1 MGTTIAEPPGQLT
14 VGRRRLIL
22 AICCLSLLIV
32 GLDSTIVNVA
42 LPSIQQSLH
51 ASVSGL
57 QWTIDA
63 YTLVLASLLMLSGST
78 ADRFGRRRVFQAGL
92 LLFTVGS
99 LLCSVA
105 PGLGWLVAF
114 RVVQA
119 VGGSMLNPV
128 ALSIITNT
136 ITDRRERAR
145 ALGVWGA
152 VMGLSLALGPVIGGL
167 LVSSVGWRAIFWLNI
182 PVGIAAILLTRF
194 FVPESRASRGRR
206 FDPPGQALVIVMLAT
221 LTYALIEGPQRG
233 WASALI
239 VSLFVVAVAA
249 AAALV
254 LVEHRREQPLLDVR
268 FFRSAPFTGAT
279 VIAVAA
285 FAAFAGFL
293 FMNSLYL
300 QDVRGFTALH
310 AGLLTLPM
318 AAMIALFAPVSGR
331 LVASRGPR
339 TPLVLAGLAVAIG
352 ALLLVRLGPHTSVG
366 YLIASYVIFGIGLGF
381 VNAPISN
388 TAVSGM
394 PIEQAGVA
402 ASVASTSRQVGATLG
417 VAITGSLVAGG
428 TGAGFT
434 VASHAAWAVVTGCG
448 VAVVVLGFVSTGRWA
463 ASTAERSRR
472 SLVADDG
479 PANELRE
486 VSGDSAPGSGSAR
499 STAR

>member
-1 MGTTIAEPPGQLT
+1 
-14 VGRRRLIL
+14 L

-42 LPSIQQSLH
+42 LPSIQRNLH

-78 ADRFGRRRVFQAGL
+78 ADRFGRRRVFQLGL
-92 LLFTVGS
+92 GLFTIGS
-99 LLCSVA
+99 LLCSLA
-105 PGLGWLVAF
+105 PGLEWLVVF
-114 RVVQA
+114 RIVQA

-145 ALGVWGA
+145 ALGIWGA
-152 VMGLSLALGPVIGGL
+152 VFGLSLALGPVLGGV
-167 LVSSVGWRAIFWLNI
+167 LVSTIGWRAIFWINV
-182 PVGIAAILLTRF
+182 PVGIAAIILTQC
-194 FVPESRASRGRR
+194 FVPESRAPLARR
-206 FDPPGQALVIVMLAT
+206 FDPAGQSLIIVMLAT
-221 LTYALIEGPQRG
+221 LTYALIEGPHRG
-233 WASALI
+233 WGSALI
-239 VSLFVVAVAA
+239 VSLFAVAVAA

-254 LVEHRREQPLLDVR
+254 VVEARREQPLLDVR
-268 FFRSAPFTGAT
+268 FFRSAPFSGAT

-285 FAAFAGFL
+285 FAAFGGFL
-293 FMNSLYL
+293 FLNSLYL

-318 AAMIALFAPVSGR
+318 AGMIALFAPVSGR
-331 LVASRGPR
+331 LVASRGSR
-339 TPLVLAGLAVAIG
+339 TPLVLAGLAIAVG
-352 ALLLVRLGPHTSVG
+352 AFLLVRLGPHTSVG
-366 YLIASYVIFGIGLGF
+366 YLVLSYVILGIGLGF

-417 VAITGSLVAGG
+417 VAITGSIVANA
-428 TGAGFT
+428 TGASFAI
-434 VASHAAWAVVTGCG
+434 ASHVAWAVLAGCG
-448 VAVVVLGFVSTGRWA
+448 VAIFVLGFVSTGRWA
-463 ASTAERSRR
+463 AGTAERSRL
-472 SLVADDG
+472 SLVTDKSVDAGEVPSD
-479 PANELRE
+479 PA
-486 VSGDSAPGSGSAR
+486 S

>member
-42 LPSIQQSLH
+42 LPAIQRSLH

-105 PGLGWLVAF
+105 PRLGWLVAF

-239 VSLFVVAVAA
+239 VSLFVVAAAA

-463 ASTAERSRR
+463 AGTADRSRR
-472 SLVADDG
+472 SLVVDDG
-479 PANELRE
+479 PASELRE
-486 VSGDSAPGSGSAR
+486 VSGDPAPDSGSAR

>member
-1 MGTTIAEPPGQLT
+1 
-14 VGRRRLIL
+14 L

-42 LPSIQQSLH
+42 LPSIQRNLH

-78 ADRFGRRRVFQAGL
+78 ADRFGRRRVFQLGL
-92 LLFTVGS
+92 GLFTIGS
-99 LLCSVA
+99 LLCSLA
-105 PGLGWLVAF
+105 PGLEWLVVF
-114 RVVQA
+114 RIVQA

-145 ALGVWGA
+145 ALGIWGA
-152 VMGLSLALGPVIGGL
+152 VFGLSLALGPVLGGV
-167 LVSSVGWRAIFWLNI
+167 LVSTIGWRAIFWINV
-182 PVGIAAILLTRF
+182 PVGIAAIILTQC
-194 FVPESRASRGRR
+194 FVPESRAPLARR
-206 FDPPGQALVIVMLAT
+206 FDPAGQSLIIVMLAT
-221 LTYALIEGPQRG
+221 LTYALIEGPHRG
-233 WASALI
+233 WGSALI
-239 VSLFVVAVAA
+239 VSLFAVAVAA

-254 LVEHRREQPLLDVR
+254 VVEPRREQPLLDVR
-268 FFRSAPFTGAT
+268 FFRSAPFSGAT

-285 FAAFAGFL
+285 FAAFGGFL
-293 FMNSLYL
+293 FLNSLYL

-318 AAMIALFAPVSGR
+318 AGMIALFAPVSGR
-331 LVASRGPR
+331 LVASRGSR
-339 TPLVLAGLAVAIG
+339 IPLVLAGLAIAVG
-352 ALLLVRLGPHTSVG
+352 AFLLVRLGPHTSVG
-366 YLIASYVIFGIGLGF
+366 YLVLSYVILGIGLGF

-417 VAITGSLVAGG
+417 VAITGSIVANA
-428 TGAGFT
+428 TGAGFA
-434 VASHAAWAVVTGCG
+434 VASHVAWAVLAGCG
-448 VAVVVLGFVSTGRWA
+448 VAIFVLGFVSTGRWA
-463 ASTAERSRR
+463 AGTAERSRL
-472 SLVADDG
+472 SLVADKSVN
-479 PANELRE
+479 ARE
-486 VSGDSAPGSGSAR
+486 VPSDPAS